1 MDGFV
6 NLDIQE
12 VLIENPVVA
21 AIRDEKGL
29 NQVIKSKALIV
40 FVLYGNIMNIVEI
53 CNKLKENNKIVFVHV
68 DLIEGLRGDHIGIE
82 FIKQHV
88 KPFGI
93 LTTKPSNIKHAKALG
108 LYAIQRIFI
117 VDSLSLTTG
126 IKNIQDVKPNA
137 VEVMPGIANKIIKDM
152 EKLVKIPII
161 AGGLVS
167 TKKDVMEALS
177 SGALAVSTTKQ
188 ELWSL

>member
-82 FIKQHV
+82 FIKQYV

-152 EKLVKIPII
+152 EKLVKVPII